1 MQRFQTG
8 LSHAPLNGT
17 SQAATPIAANVVAAA
32 DEKALSVDELRL
44 LALQVEQLTAAN
56 RRKDEFLA
64 IVSHELRSPLASI
77 VYASGILRRLMGADL
92 AVQSRMHELIERQAR
107 QMAFLAT
114 ALLDVD
120 RINSGRL
127 RVQLERVDLRAVLA
141 RAVET
146 LELDFRERNQ
156 HLSTTSAIASIW
168 VMADAGRL
176 EQVFVNLLA
185 NASKYTDH
193 GGQVSLSLSAEDGHA
208 TVRIRDSGIGISAQ
222 ALPHIFELYTQAD
235 HTSPRSSL
243 GMGIG
248 LAVARTIVHLH
259 GGSVSASSAGLGQG
273 SEFTVCLPA
282 QGLPPF
288 EKVSSSTCGT

>member
-1 MQRFQTG
+1 M
-8 LSHAPLNGT
+8 
-17 SQAATPIAANVVAAA
+17 AAIAVTVL
-32 DEKALSVDELRL
+32 DERAISVNQLRL
-44 LALQVEQLTAAN
+44 LTLQVEQLTAAN

-77 VYASGILRRLMGADL
+77 MYASGILRRQLGADV
-92 AVQSRMHELIERQAR
+92 AIQRRMHELIERQAR

-156 HLSTTSAIASIW
+156 DLTTTSAIASVW

-222 ALPHIFELYTQAD
+222 ALPHIFELYAQVD
-235 HTSPRSSL
+235 HRSPRSSL

-248 LAVARTIVHLH
+248 LAVARTIVQLH
-259 GGSVSASSAGLGQG
+259 GGSVSAMSAGLGQG
-273 SEFTVCLPA
+273 SEFTVSLPA
-282 QGLPPF
+282 QGLPLF
-288 EKVSSSTCGT
+288 GKASASSCGT